1 VPKIKF
7 FFLVFNL
14 LIFNSLVFAQYSVGN
29 DDGFA
34 FSNADYNPLES
45 LTPYFVGNDDGF
57 DFSVLG
63 SWGNEVPLPIELL
76 WFNAECEGSNITLKW
91 ATASETN
98 NDFFT
103 IERSF
108 DCINFDIVGTIAGAG
123 NSRQTLHYSF
133 TDAKTFNGIVY
144 YRLKQ
149 TDFDGQFEYSNII
162 SANCNDK
169 PLQEIEIY
177 PNPISNELN
186 IEATGNNG
194 VVNFKIINSTGAVV
208 YKSSFIQKTTIQTS
222 KLDTG
227 LYIIKFESG
236 NIFEFKKVIKQ

>member
-1 VPKIKF
+1 MTKIKF

-91 ATASETN
+91 ATASEIN
-98 NDFFT
+98 NDYFT
-103 IERSF
+103 LERS
-108 DCINFDIVGTIAGAG
+108 DDAKNWQIIANVNGAG
-123 NSRQTLHYSF
+123 NSSQILYYFYR
-133 TDAKTFNGIVY
+133 DAKAF
-144 YRLKQ
+144 
-149 TDFDGQFEYSNII
+149 
-162 SANCNDK
+162 
-169 PLQEIEIY
+169 
-177 PNPISNELN
+177 
-186 IEATGNNG
+186 
-194 VVNFKIINSTGAVV
+194 NSTLR
-208 YKSSFIQKTTIQTS
+208 K
-222 KLDTG
+222 
-227 LYIIKFESG
+227 IKAE
-236 NIFEFKKVIKQ
+236 IRL

>member
-1 VPKIKF
+1 MTKIKF

-45 LTPYFVGNDDGF
+45 LTPYFVGNADGF

-91 ATASETN
+91 ATASEIN
-98 NDFFT
+98 NDYFT
-103 IERSF
+103 LERS
-108 DCINFDIVGTIAGAG
+108 DDAKNWQIIANVNGAG
-123 NSRQTLHYSF
+123 NSSQILYYFYR
-133 TDAKTFNGIVY
+133 DAKAFNSTVY

-149 TDFDGQFEYSNII
+149 TDFDGKFEYSNII
-162 SANCNDK
+162 SASCNEVLLK
-169 PLQEIEIY
+169 EINIY
-177 PNPISNELN
+177 PNPITNELT
-186 IEATGNNG
+186 IETTGNNET
-194 VVNFKIINSTGAVV
+194 VNFEIISLTGAVV

-222 KLDTG
+222 KLATG
-227 LYIIKFESG
+227 HYIIKFESG